1 MDGICSF
8 FEQES
13 PAFSRYLVNFLLPGP
28 LSFVPKIDSFVT
40 ANTQLE
46 IECYKYSNLA
56 ASAPDRAQE
65 MNEGLSAKK
74 KLQVTSVFLLFITQL
89 DRMVCKFG

>member
-1 MDGICSF
+1 MDGVCSF

-28 LSFVPKIDSFVT
+28 LCFVQKIDSFVT

-46 IECYKYSNLA
+46 VECYKYSNLA
-56 ASAPDRAQE
+56 AAASDRAQE

-74 KLQVTSVFLLFITQL
+74 RLQVTLGFVVKLIKRLNGL
-89 DRMVCKFG
+89 